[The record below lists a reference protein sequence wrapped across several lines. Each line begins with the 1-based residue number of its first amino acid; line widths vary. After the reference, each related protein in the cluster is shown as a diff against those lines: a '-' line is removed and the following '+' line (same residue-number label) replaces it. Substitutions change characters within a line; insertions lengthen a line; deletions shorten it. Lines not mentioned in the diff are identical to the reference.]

1 MANDP
6 VDVLIIGSGASGA
19 AKTRIT
25 SRASLTVTRRTSRAK
40 CASTNACASR
50 SQCRRGVGDSEGD
63 VDGATSWETRT
74 TTSEGGG
81 GVVALTILA
90 AALLRY
96 RAQRAARRAFYES
109 KAWKDYVARRDGE
122 EA

>member
-1 MANDP
+1 MVRYNPADP
-6 VDVLIIGSGASGA
+6 
-19 AKTRIT
+19 
-25 SRASLTVTRRTSRAK
+25 SRCRAE
-40 CASTNACASR
+40 
-50 SQCRRGVGDSEGD
+50 EGL
-63 VDGATSWETRT
+63 DGATSWETRT